1 MDKKDATC
9 VYTHTYIYT
18 HTTTYI
24 YIHTYTYIYIH
35 IHTYINT
42 YTRIHIYTHIHI
54 YTYIRGILLSHIKEL
69 NNVIYG
75 NIRGPR
81 DYHTKRNKSE
91 RERHIPCDISYM
103 WNLKYTTNEHIYKTE
118 MDIENRL
125 GVAGEVAEKG
135 RKIGRLG
142 LAGANYYIWEKAMA
156 PDSSTLAWKIPW
168 TEEPGRL

>member
-1 MDKKDATC
+1 M
-9 VYTHTYIYT
+9 YTQLH
-18 HTTTYI
+18 
-24 YIHTYTYIYIH
+24 IYIH
-35 IHTYINT
+35 IYVHTYI
-42 YTRIHIYTHIHI
+42 HIHI
-54 YTYIRGILLSHIKEL
+54 YTYIYTYTHIYIYICGILLSHTKEL

-75 NIRGPR
+75 NMGGPR

-125 GVAGEVAEKG
+125 VVAGEVAEKG

-156 PDSSTLAWKIPW
+156 PHSSTLAWKIPW
-168 TEEPGRL
+168 TEEPGGLQSMGS